1 MNTSL
6 YQSNIKPSSRLFTS
20 RGAAISIAAIVFF
33 VLCVAPALYMFIISF
48 TGAEGRLGFENY
60 QRLFSE
66 ARQRELFVNSVC
78 LGAGSAVMAV
88 LIGAPLGLLFARA
101 SFPLKR
107 MLRIALVAPL
117 VVPPYILAL
126 SWIYIGGP
134 NGIVAQLFGR
144 GPLSEWTYSL
154 AGAAVVLG
162 VGFYPL
168 AMLATEAA
176 ARRVDGRL
184 EEAALLVAP
193 RSRVLRRITLPLV
206 APSIMASALI
216 AFVLAISEFGVP
228 GLLRV
233 NVYTTEVF
241 TAFSALYDFGAA
253 TALAIP
259 LLAAAV
265 IAGTAAQFIIGE
277 KLLVT
282 RRGARAG
289 LRLPSEHKTIA
300 VLITMLAITVFVL
313 LPLVALAHEAG
324 QLQRIAEAAASS
336 RTAIN
341 NSLWLAAA
349 GATIA
354 TILGAILGYERAR
367 ARTRL
372 RGLADL
378 AMIVIFAVPSTVVGV
393 GLIGMWNRPG
403 FGIYGSQAM
412 VVIAYLTRFV
422 PVAALI
428 LAASV
433 RQAPVSFEEA
443 AELSGAGWLRVF
455 TRIVLPQIK
464 TGITAA
470 WVVAFIFAFGE
481 LGATALVAPPGESTL
496 PVRIYTLIANT
507 SSSEVAAMALMQVCV
522 TLAPLALLGHFTGG
536 EKAKEIAS
544 DA

>member
-6 YQSNIKPSSRLFTS
+6 YQSNIKHSSRLFTS

-33 VLCVAPALYMFIISF
+33 GLCVAPALYMLLISF
-48 TGAEGRLGFENY
+48 TSAEGRLGFDNY

-66 ARQRELFVNSVC
+66 ARQAELFVNSVC
-78 LGAGSAVMAV
+78 LGAGSAVMAL

-101 SFPLKR
+101 RFPLKR

-144 GPLSEWTYSL
+144 DPLSEWTYSL
-154 AGAAVVLG
+154 AGAAARRG
-162 VGFYPL
+162 VGFHPPALL
-168 AMLATEAA
+168 ASAA
-176 ARRVDGRL
+176 GARRVDVRL

-206 APSIMASALI
+206 APSIVASALI

-259 LLAAAV
+259 LLTAAV
-265 IAGTAAQFIIGE
+265 IAGTAAQFVIGE

-300 VLITMLAITVFVL
+300 VLIAMLAITVFVL
-313 LPLVALAHEAG
+313 LPLVALAREAG
-324 QLQRIAEAAASS
+324 QLQRITDAAASS

-354 TILGAILGYERAR
+354 TILGALLGYGRAR

-412 VVIAYLTRFV
+412 VVIAYLARFV

-443 AELSGAGWLRVF
+443 AEISGAGWLRIF

-464 TGITAA
+464 TGIAAA

-522 TLAPLALLGHFTGG
+522 TLAPLALLGHFAGG

>member
-1 MNTSL
+1 M
-6 YQSNIKPSSRLFTS
+6 
-20 RGAAISIAAIVFF
+20 SIAATLFF
-33 VLCVAPALYMFIISF
+33 VLCVAPALYMFVISF

-78 LGAGSAVMAV
+78 LGAGSAMMAV

-101 SFPLKR
+101 SFPFKR

-126 SWIYIGGP
+126 AWIYIGGP
-134 NGIVAQLFGR
+134 AGIVARLFGR
-144 GPLSEWTYSL
+144 DPLSEWTYSL
-154 AGAAVVLG
+154 AGAVVVLG

-184 EEAALLVAP
+184 EEAALLVAS

-206 APSIMASALI
+206 APSIVASALI

-233 NVYTTEVF
+233 NVFTTEVF
-241 TAFSALYDFGAA
+241 TAFSAFYDFGAA

-259 LLAAAV
+259 LLAAAL
-265 IAGTAAQFIIGE
+265 IAGTAAQFVIGE

-282 RRGARAG
+282 RRGAHAG
-289 LRLPSEHKTIA
+289 LRLPSEHKTIV
-300 VLITMLAITVFVL
+300 VLIALLTITVCVL
-313 LPLVALAHEAG
+313 LPLVALAREAG
-324 QLQRIAEAAASS
+324 QLQRIAEVAASS
-336 RTAIN
+336 RTAIS

-354 TILGAILGYERAR
+354 TILGALLGYGRAR

-378 AMIVIFAVPSTVVGV
+378 AMIVILAVPSTVVGV
-393 GLIGMWNRPG
+393 GLIGIWNRPG

-412 VVIAYLTRFV
+412 VVIAYLARFV

-443 AELSGAGWLRVF
+443 AELSGAGWPRIF

-464 TGITAA
+464 TGIATA

-507 SSSEVAAMALMQVCV
+507 PSSEVAAMALMQVCV
-522 TLAPLALLGHFTGG
+522 TLAPLALLGLFAGG